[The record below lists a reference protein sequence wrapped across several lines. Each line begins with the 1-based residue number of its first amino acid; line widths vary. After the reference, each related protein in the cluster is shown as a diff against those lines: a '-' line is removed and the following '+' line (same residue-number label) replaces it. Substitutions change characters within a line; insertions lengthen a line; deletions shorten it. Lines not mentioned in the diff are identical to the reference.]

1 LHTGRRRR
9 LAAPHASVHAMGRDE
24 PEDRVRA
31 AYGGAAYARLAAVKH
46 TYDPG
51 NLFRFNQNI
60 RPQPPDPDRV
70 SAARAPLQAS

>member
-1 LHTGRRRR
+1 
-9 LAAPHASVHAMGRDE
+9 MGRDE
-24 PEDRVRA
+24 PEHRVRA

>member
-1 LHTGRRRR
+1 
-9 LAAPHASVHAMGRDE
+9 MGRDE
-24 PEDRVRA
+24 PEDRVRP
-31 AYGGAAYARLAAVKH
+31 AVKH